1 MLARMRMVF
10 GPDDGDAF
18 SEARG
23 ALLVRFE
30 GWLKAERRLG
40 SQEAIETACDAGL
53 ALDWKWSYGD
63 GGLASWRTDDVYE
76 FLMDW
81 CPRKLSVSQA
91 DCVSIPGALAAFTE
105 FLGAERLLAPGVTHR
120 DLVRGD

>member
-1 MLARMRMVF
+1 MLASMRMVF

-30 GWLKAERRLG
+30 GWLKVERGLG
-40 SQEAIETACDAGL
+40 GREAIETACDAGL

-63 GGLASWRTDDVYE
+63 GALGLWRTDDVYE
-76 FLMDW
+76 FLIDW
-81 CPRKLSVSQA
+81 C
-91 DCVSIPGALAAFTE
+91 LAS
-105 FLGAERLLAPGVTHR
+105 
-120 DLVRGD
+120 